1 MTFQAPSPVPGLT
14 IQTPYDAKAFNQ
26 ACIKTGGSRKN
37 RRGGAAPVAFDA
49 GKFTPVTMGEI
60 WTRKDFDGSNNLLPV
75 KFGGKRRT
83 RRVLKNKRKS
93 RKNRK

>member
-1 MTFQAPSPVPGLT
+1 M
-14 IQTPYDAKAFNQ
+14 
-26 ACIKTGGSRKN
+26 
-37 RRGGAAPVAFDA
+37 PVALNA
-49 GKFTPVTMGEI
+49 GTFTPVKMDEI